1 MKNKDYSV
9 VTCRVL
15 CRKGQEKSFINDMSD
30 VAQKGITCLALM
42 DMPAT
47 KSDLKLAL
55 KIDSD
60 NPVFQE

>member
-1 MKNKDYSV
+1 MKNDNYSV

-47 KSDLKLAL
+47 KSDWELAS
-55 KIDSD
+55 KIDPD